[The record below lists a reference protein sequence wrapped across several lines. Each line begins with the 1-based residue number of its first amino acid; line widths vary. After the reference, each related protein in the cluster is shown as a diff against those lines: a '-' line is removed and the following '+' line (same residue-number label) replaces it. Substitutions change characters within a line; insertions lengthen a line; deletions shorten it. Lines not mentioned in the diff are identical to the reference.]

1 MLMKSTAD
9 SDFSPCDLFGQCGLL
24 PGSKLIKILSLM
36 CLSCLRLAMLVYKFL
51 RVCRLHL
58 ATSIANDCEL
68 ASDVDTLS
76 VRLLSLRIPEYTRK
90 SLLSVLFIFSASGN

>member
-1 MLMKSTAD
+1 MWLASRLQVDQNTVLDVPELST
-9 SDFSPCDLFGQCGLL
+9 S
-24 PGSKLIKILSLM
+24 
-36 CLSCLRLAMLVYKFL
+36 AMLVYKFL